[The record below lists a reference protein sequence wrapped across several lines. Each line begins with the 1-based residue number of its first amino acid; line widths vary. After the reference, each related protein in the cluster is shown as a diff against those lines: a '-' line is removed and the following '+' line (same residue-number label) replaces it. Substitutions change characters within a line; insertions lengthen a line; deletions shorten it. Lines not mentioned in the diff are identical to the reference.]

1 MASVPAGPAARL
13 SGRLAP
19 RGEGGVIHGRYSLT
33 LMTQRQSEEESGGG
47 GWGVGGN
54 TSMSPGEP

>member
-19 RGEGGVIHGRYSLT
+19 RGEEGETVRVCW
-33 LMTQRQSEEESGGG
+33 REG
-47 GWGVGGN
+47 GWGGHDG
-54 TSMSPGEP
+54 